1 MKIYLYRSGQNYG
14 PYSEDSIHS
23 FLGNG
28 LVSKND
34 LVWTKG
40 QNSWVILEELL
51 PLLGTEKSLNQ
62 EVQEQVPKIKNLVE
76 KGQAN
81 VALDLVLGLQSQD
94 VIAELLEDCHIIQED
109 GVIDLP
115 DWMYGSTGFFFDLLF
130 NLHSEH
136 EPKID
141 ESIRPSNISKL
152 HLKYCSEFKNLGVLS
167 KFTKLESLTLDYL
180 DELENIEAIEELK
193 ELSEL
198 SVLNCS
204 TLDSLETLSPVSKC
218 KNLKKL
224 ELGGMDCIKSTSF
237 ISTLTA
243 LEFLKISS
251 EGLKSLDGI
260 ENLQKL
266 KILNLESCLNLSNT
280 DPIGELT
287 NLKILN
293 LSKCLEAEFEFLE
306 KMESLEVLNMELCQ
320 RVKKLPSPKI
330 LENLTHLN
338 LNGTSIP
345 SNLYKSLE
353 DSAQFSE
360 LILPDG
366 SRIER
371 FNKDENAGGPLPR
384 IEFYLSGRGIIYG
397 KEGSLT
403 EAQYEYWK
411 DKSEE
416 ELIEHCEWDSENE
429 AVPEEAVLGYW
440 EELNDISEVYGCQS
454 GFLEVTEFREFENGW
469 QKKEMKFEIQDGDSE
484 EDRIKATW
492 SKGDRQPPEGPSFQG
507 YSYEKGMCC
516 DETIEGKIFEI
527 EKLEWFSE
535 SVFGGAEGDVVVGME
550 YDKQPLDWCPEGEG
564 KGYYFKVLPAPEPE

>member
-1 MKIYLYRSGQNYG
+1 M
-14 PYSEDSIHS
+14 
-23 FLGNG
+23 
-28 LVSKND
+28 
-34 LVWTKG
+34 
-40 QNSWVILEELL
+40 EELL
-51 PLLGTEKSLNQ
+51 PLPGSEKSLNQ
-62 EVQEQVPKIKNLVE
+62 EIQEQVPKIKNLVE

-94 VIAELLEDCHIIQED
+94 CIAQLLEGCRINQEN
-109 GVIDLP
+109 GVLELP
-115 DWMYGSTGFFFDLLF
+115 DWICGSTSFFFDLLF
-130 NLHSEH
+130 HLQPEH

-152 HLKYCSEFKNLGVLS
+152 LVCYSSDFKNLEVLT

-180 DELENIEAIEELK
+180 DELENIEAIREFKDLAELY
-193 ELSEL
+193 LF
-198 SVLNCS
+198 NC
-204 TLDSLETLSPVSKC
+204 TKLDSDESLSTVSKC

-224 ELGGMDCIKSTSF
+224 ELGGMDCIESTSF

-287 NLKILN
+287 NLEILN
-293 LSKCLEAEFEFLE
+293 LSKCLEADFEFLE
-306 KMESLEVLNMELCQ
+306 KMESLEELNIELCQ
-320 RVKKLPSPKI
+320 RVKKLPSPRI

-345 SNLYKSLE
+345 CNLYKCLE
-353 DSAQFSE
+353 DSVQFSE
-360 LILPDG
+360 LVLPDG

-416 ELIEHCEWDSENE
+416 ELIEHCQWDSENE

-484 EDRIKATW
+484 EDRIKVTW

-516 DETIEGKIFEI
+516 DETIEGKTFEI

-535 SVFGGAEGDVVVGME
+535 SVFGGAEGEVVVGME
-550 YDKQPLDWCPEGEG
+550 YDGQTLDWCPEGEG
-564 KGYYFKVLPAPEPE
+564 KGYYFKVLPAPESE